1 MVGVCIRRYDNY
13 RFRIKGELIMN
24 KKDLVAP
31 DTYNIVSEIEKYTAD
46 ENKKAIIFENA
57 EGETYSIT
65 YDQLVKNANQV
76 GNMFLKHG
84 LQKGDKVL
92 VMMPRSIETYEI
104 YIAALKL
111 GIVVIPS
118 SEMLRTKDLQYRISH
133 GEVKAIV
140 VTAERID
147 EFKAVKEYNTLTKFI
162 VGGAYDDWYTVDS
175 ESAKEADQLQI
186 VDTSKD
192 DVALLSYTSGTTGNP
207 KAVVHSHG
215 WGYAHMQMAPK
226 HWLSIKEDDIAWATA
241 APGWQK
247 WVWSPFL
254 SIMGSGATAF
264 VYNGKFNAEKYL
276 ELLQNYKINVLC
288 CTPTEYRLMAKLPNL
303 TDYNLEYLHSA
314 VSAGEPL
321 NREVVEKFQTNFN
334 LTVRDGYGQT
344 ESTLLIGFLKDTE
357 SRPGSMGKAIPGSH
371 VTVINDDGER
381 AEIGEVGNI
390 AVPLDLP
397 ALFKG
402 YYKDPERTA
411 EPRVGDYYITGDLAK
426 LDADGYFWFEGR
438 KDDIIIS
445 SGYTIGPFEVEDS
458 LTKHEFVK
466 ECAVVASPHE
476 IRGNI
481 VKAFVILQEGI
492 SATDDTVK
500 TLQDY
505 VKQDVAPYK
514 YPRAIEFVEDLPKT
528 NSGKI
533 RRIEL
538 REAEKHK

>member
-1 MVGVCIRRYDNY
+1 MVGVCIRKYDNY
-13 RFRIKGELIMN
+13 RFRIKGELRMN

-31 DTYNIVSEIEKYTAD
+31 DTYNIVSEIEKYAAD

-140 VTAERID
+140 VTAESID

-162 VGGAYDDWYTVDS
+162 VGGVYDDWYTVDS

-371 VTVINDDGER
+371 VTVINDDGEL

-426 LDADGYFWFEGR
+426 LDEDGYFWFEGR

-492 SATDDTVK
+492 LATDDTVK

-538 REAEKHK
+538 REAEKNK

>member
-1 MVGVCIRRYDNY
+1 
-13 RFRIKGELIMN
+13 MN

-31 DTYNIVSEIEKYTAD
+31 DTYNIVSEIEKYIAD

-57 EGETYSIT
+57 EGETHSIT
-65 YDQLVKNANQV
+65 YNQLVKNANQV

-140 VTAERID
+140 VTADSID

-162 VGGAYDDWYTVDS
+162 VGGEYEDWYTVDS
-175 ESAKEADQLQI
+175 ESAKEIDELQI
-186 VDTSKD
+186 VETSKD

-226 HWLSIKEDDIAWATA
+226 HWLSIKDDDIAWATA

-276 ELLQNYKINVLC
+276 ELLQDYKINVLC

-303 TDYNLEYLHSA
+303 TDYNLEHLHSA

-321 NREVVEKFQTNFN
+321 NREVVEKFQTNFD

-371 VTVINDDGER
+371 VTVINDDGEL

-411 EPRVGDYYITGDLAK
+411 EPRIGDYYITGDLAK
-426 LDADGYFWFEGR
+426 LDEDGYFWFEGR

-458 LTKHEFVK
+458 LTKHEYVK

-481 VKAFVILQEGI
+481 VKAFIILQEGI
-492 SATDDTVK
+492 PATDDTVK

-528 NSGKI
+528 NSSKI

-538 REAEKHK
+538 REAEKNK

>member
-1 MVGVCIRRYDNY
+1 
-13 RFRIKGELIMN
+13 MN

-31 DTYNIVSEIEKYTAD
+31 DTYNIVSEIEKYIAD

-57 EGETYSIT
+57 EGETHSIT
-65 YDQLVKNANQV
+65 YNQLVKNANQV

-140 VTAERID
+140 VTADSID

-162 VGGAYDDWYTVDS
+162 VGGEYEDWYTVDS
-175 ESAKEADQLQI
+175 ESAKETDELQI
-186 VDTSKD
+186 VETSKD

-276 ELLQNYKINVLC
+276 ELLQDYKINVLC

-303 TDYNLEYLHSA
+303 TDYNLEHLHSA

-321 NREVVEKFQTNFN
+321 NREVVEKFQTNFD

-371 VTVINDDGER
+371 VTVINDDGEL

-411 EPRVGDYYITGDLAK
+411 EPRIGDYYITGDLAK
-426 LDADGYFWFEGR
+426 LDEDGYFWFEGR

-458 LTKHEFVK
+458 LTKHEYVK

-481 VKAFVILQEGI
+481 VKAFIILQEGI

-538 REAEKHK
+538 REAEKNK

>member
-1 MVGVCIRRYDNY
+1 
-13 RFRIKGELIMN
+13 MN

-31 DTYNIVSEIEKYTAD
+31 DTYNIVSEIEKYAAD

-140 VTAERID
+140 VTAESID

-162 VGGAYDDWYTVDS
+162 VGGVYDDWYTVDS

-303 TDYNLEYLHSA
+303 TNYNLEYLHSA

-371 VTVINDDGER
+371 VTVINDDGEL

-426 LDADGYFWFEGR
+426 LDEDGYFWFEGR

-538 REAEKHK
+538 REAEKNK

>member
-1 MVGVCIRRYDNY
+1 
-13 RFRIKGELIMN
+13 MN

-31 DTYNIVSEIEKYTAD
+31 DTYNIVSEIEKYAAD

-65 YDQLVKNANQV
+65 YNQLVKNANQV

-140 VTAERID
+140 VTAESID

-162 VGGAYDDWYTVDS
+162 VGGVYDDWYTVDS

-371 VTVINDDGER
+371 VTVINDDGEL

-426 LDADGYFWFEGR
+426 LDEDGYFWFEGR

-538 REAEKHK
+538 REAEKNK

>member
-1 MVGVCIRRYDNY
+1 
-13 RFRIKGELIMN
+13 MN

-31 DTYNIVSEIEKYTAD
+31 DTYNIVSEIEKYTSD

-57 EGETYSIT
+57 EGETHSIT
-65 YDQLVKNANQV
+65 YNQLVKNANKV

-84 LQKGDKVL
+84 IQKGDKVL

-140 VTAERID
+140 VTADSID
-147 EFKAVKEYNTLTKFI
+147 EFKAVKEYDTLTKFI
-162 VGGAYDDWYTVDS
+162 VGGEYDDWYTVDS
-175 ESAKEADQLQI
+175 ESANEADQLQI
-186 VDTSKD
+186 VGTSKD

-303 TDYNLEYLHSA
+303 TDYNLEHLHSA

-321 NREVVEKFQTNFN
+321 NREVVEKFQTNFD

-371 VTVINDDGER
+371 VTVINDDGEL

-411 EPRVGDYYITGDLAK
+411 EPRIGDYYITGDLAK
-426 LDADGYFWFEGR
+426 LDEDGYFWFEGR

-458 LTKHEFVK
+458 LTKHEYVK

-481 VKAFVILQEGI
+481 VKAFIILQEGI
-492 SATDDTVK
+492 SATNDTVK

-538 REAEKHK
+538 REAEKNK

>member
-1 MVGVCIRRYDNY
+1 MD
-13 RFRIKGELIMN
+13 
-24 KKDLVAP
+24 KKDLIAP
-31 DTYNIVSEIEKYTAD
+31 KQYNIVSEIEKFAVDST
-46 ENKKAIIFENA
+46 KKAVIFEDEA
-57 EGETYSIT
+57 GDKKEVTYESLI
-65 YDQLVKNANQV
+65 KNANKV
-76 GNMFLKHG
+76 GNMFLNHG
-84 LQKGDKVL
+84 LKKGDKVL
-92 VMMPRSIETYEI
+92 IMMPRCIETYEI
-104 YIAALKL
+104 YLAALKL
-111 GIVVIPS
+111 GIIVIPS
-118 SEMLRTKDLQYRISH
+118 SEMLRTKDLQYRITH

-140 VTAERID
+140 VTADGIN
-147 EFKAVKEYNTLTKFI
+147 EFKAVKEYDALTKFI
-162 VGGAYDDWYTVDS
+162 VGGKQEQWFTVED
-175 ESAKEADQLQI
+175 EMATTTDQLDI
-186 VDTSKD
+186 VETSRD

-226 HWLSIKEDDIAWATA
+226 HWLSIEADDLVWATA

-276 ELLQNYKINVLC
+276 ELLQAYKINVLC

-303 TDYNLEYLHSA
+303 NDYNLKHLHSA

-321 NREVVEKFQTNFN
+321 NKEVVEKFQDNFD

-371 VTVINDDGER
+371 VTVIDDNGNF
-381 AEIGEVGNI
+381 AKTGEVGNI
-390 AVPLDLP
+390 AVPVDLP

-402 YYKDPERTA
+402 YYKDPERTE
-411 EPRVGDYYITGDLAK
+411 EPKIGEYFTTGDLAK
-426 LDADGYFWFEGR
+426 LDKDGYFWFEGR

-458 LTKHEFVK
+458 LTKHNYVK

-481 VKAFVILQEGI
+481 VKAFVILQ
-492 SATDDTVK
+492 DDVAADETTVK
-500 TLQDY
+500 TLQNY

-538 REAEKHK
+538 REAEKKKKS

>member
-1 MVGVCIRRYDNY
+1 
-13 RFRIKGELIMN
+13 MN

-31 DTYNIVSEIEKYTAD
+31 DTYNIVSEIEKYIAD

-57 EGETYSIT
+57 EGETHSIT
-65 YDQLVKNANQV
+65 YNQLVKNANQV

-140 VTAERID
+140 VTADSID

-162 VGGAYDDWYTVDS
+162 VGGEYEDWYTVDS
-175 ESAKEADQLQI
+175 ESAKEIDELQI
-186 VDTSKD
+186 VETSKD

-226 HWLSIKEDDIAWATA
+226 HWLSIKDDDIAWATA

-276 ELLQNYKINVLC
+276 ELLQDYKINVLC

-303 TDYNLEYLHSA
+303 TDYNLEHLHSA

-321 NREVVEKFQTNFN
+321 NREVVEKFQTNFD

-371 VTVINDDGER
+371 VTVINDDGEL

-411 EPRVGDYYITGDLAK
+411 EPRIGDYYITGDLAK
-426 LDADGYFWFEGR
+426 LDEDGYFWFEGR

-458 LTKHEFVK
+458 LTKHEYVK

-481 VKAFVILQEGI
+481 VKAFIILQEGV

-538 REAEKHK
+538 REAEKNK

>member
-1 MVGVCIRRYDNY
+1 
-13 RFRIKGELIMN
+13 MN

-31 DTYNIVSEIEKYTAD
+31 DTYNIVSEIEKYIAD

-57 EGETYSIT
+57 EGETHSIT
-65 YDQLVKNANQV
+65 YNQLVKNANQV

-140 VTAERID
+140 VTADSID

-162 VGGAYDDWYTVDS
+162 VGGEYEDWYTVDS
-175 ESAKEADQLQI
+175 ESAKEIDELQI
-186 VDTSKD
+186 VETSKD

-226 HWLSIKEDDIAWATA
+226 HWLSIKDDDIAWATA

-276 ELLQNYKINVLC
+276 ELLQDYKINVLC

-303 TDYNLEYLHSA
+303 TDYNLEHLHSA

-321 NREVVEKFQTNFN
+321 NREVVEKFQTNFD

-371 VTVINDDGER
+371 VTVINDDGEL

-411 EPRVGDYYITGDLAK
+411 EPRIGDYYITGDLAK
-426 LDADGYFWFEGR
+426 LDEDGYFWFEGR

-458 LTKHEFVK
+458 LTKHEYVK

-481 VKAFVILQEGI
+481 VKAFIILQEGI
-492 SATDDTVK
+492 PATDDTVK

-538 REAEKHK
+538 REAEKNK